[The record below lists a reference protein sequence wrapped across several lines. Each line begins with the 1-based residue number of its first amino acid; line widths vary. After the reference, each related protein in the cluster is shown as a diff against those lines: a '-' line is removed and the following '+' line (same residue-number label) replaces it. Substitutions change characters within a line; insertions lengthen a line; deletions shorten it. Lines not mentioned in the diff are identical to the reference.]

1 MITKT
6 PEAKPTLKIVPKIT
20 PIQKTK
26 ITIKTKTPNT
36 ESLSL
41 VGTSTDESMSVDDS
55 SSVSVDTYIT
65 PVYGVNMRVSLDN
78 KYIYDMDFNLVGTV
92 QNNKSIEWVDD

>member
-6 PEAKPTLKIVPKIT
+6 PEAKTTLKIVPKIT

-26 ITIKTKTPNT
+26 ITIKTKTPN
-36 ESLSL
+36 EY

-78 KYIYDMDFNLVGTV
+78 KYIYDMNFNLVGTV
-92 QNNKSIEWVDD
+92 RDNKSIEWVDDN